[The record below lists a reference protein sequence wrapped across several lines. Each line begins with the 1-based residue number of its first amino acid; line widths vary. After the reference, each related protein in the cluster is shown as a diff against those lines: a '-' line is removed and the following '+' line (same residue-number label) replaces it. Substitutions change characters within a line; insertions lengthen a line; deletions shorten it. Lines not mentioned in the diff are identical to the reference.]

1 MKTQVVH
8 VALEMSTRILKLH
21 KFYPSIKNSAR
32 LGFELKPAFY
42 CSRLERFEAR
52 KEFSQ
57 KNFFCYLK
65 GQTFFFASLYA
76 NKHNLALIQDPTQ

>member
-8 VALEMSTRILKLH
+8 VALELSTRILKLT

-32 LGFELKPAFY
+32 LGFELKLAFY

-52 KEFSQ
+52 K
-57 KNFFCYLK
+57 
-65 GQTFFFASLYA
+65 
-76 NKHNLALIQDPTQ
+76 